1 VRYGGRP
8 PTRTNEGD
16 LSVTSEEEWRW
27 LRSTLTLQ
35 TEVFGYTL
43 PVQDPTALSAYL
55 SWNLLAAYQ
64 ELGEIGVEFSWKPW
78 AVDEP
83 FAARERI
90 RDEIVDVMH
99 FLGNMLVAMGVS
111 DEELEE
117 AYQTKQAKNKRRK
130 ESGAY
135 SARKG
140 GLGDGSENE

>member
-1 VRYGGRP
+1 MVVAR

-64 ELGEIGVEFSWKPW
+64 ELGEIGVEFSWKP
-78 AVDEP
+78 
-83 FAARERI
+83 
-90 RDEIVDVMH
+90 
-99 FLGNMLVAMGVS
+99 
-111 DEELEE
+111 
-117 AYQTKQAKNKRRK
+117 
-130 ESGAY
+130 
-135 SARKG
+135 
-140 GLGDGSENE
+140 